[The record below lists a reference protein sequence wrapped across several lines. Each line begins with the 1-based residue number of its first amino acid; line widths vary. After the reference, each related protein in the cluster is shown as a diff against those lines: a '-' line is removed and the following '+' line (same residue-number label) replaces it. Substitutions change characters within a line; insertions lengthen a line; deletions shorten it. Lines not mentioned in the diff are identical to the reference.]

1 MNIIKVKDYDEM
13 SLEASL
19 VFKKLLTEKKD
30 AVLGLATGSTPLG
43 TYKKLIEYNKEGL
56 IDFYNVSTVNL
67 DEYVGLEPTHDQSYR
82 YFMNENLFDHI
93 NINKNHTNVPDG
105 MAKDLDV
112 ECKRYDILIDKY
124 GAIDLQLLGLGQ
136 NGHIGFNEPSDSF
149 SFGTNVVTLT
159 ENTREANKRFFKSID
174 EVPKKAITMGL
185 GSIMSAKK
193 VLMVANGKAKADA
206 VAAMVKGKINPS
218 CPASILRYH
227 KDFILI
233 VDSEAASKI

>member
-30 AVLGLATGSTPLG
+30 AVLGLATGSSPIG
-43 TYKKLIEYNKEGL
+43 TYKKLIEYNKNGL
-56 IDFYNVSTVNL
+56 IDFSNVSTINL

-124 GAIDLQLLGLGQ
+124 GSIDLQLLGLGQ

-185 GSIMSAKK
+185 ASIMNAKK

-227 KDFILI
+227 QDFILI